1 MFCDFFLFIFI
12 FLSFKGEEGKR
23 ERMSLQPSW
32 VDNADIFQGGGE
44 KNSTATCTYT
54 RICMDVIDSS
64 RSGVLRILSEKV
76 DKKLMYLE

>member
-1 MFCDFFLFIFI
+1 
-12 FLSFKGEEGKR
+12 
-23 ERMSLQPSW
+23 MSLQPSW

-54 RICMDVIDSS
+54 RICMCFIDSS
-64 RSGVLRILSEKV
+64 RSGVLRISSEET